1 MLKKTSLAL
10 GIASLLAL
18 AGAAH
23 AADQTVTDS
32 APLVHSSKFEAGLFT
47 GYLAGTAR
55 EYVYDTDTNTTKSQ
69 LNWRIKN
76 AATVG
81 LNLAYRPLDWL
92 TVRGQAWTVVASNSK
107 LTDYDWTMRG
117 IGINDWT
124 DRSISPTRMNQSYGA
139 DISLAATFYRY
150 GGLSLD
156 ALAGVRYQTM
166 RFVAHD
172 GSYIYS
178 TAPAGSDPETLT
190 DPSLFHN
197 DSGTLTGDGITYKQT
212 WRSGYLGAAM
222 RYETGKFDF
231 YGQAI
236 VSPWTFGKDR
246 DNHITTAAIT
256 REHGERSTMFGV
268 ELGANYHLTPRWS
281 LYSSF
286 GYQKYART
294 KADVHKTSTEN
305 GVEFASTGNAGLANE
320 TWNLRVGAKL
330 AF

>member
-1 MLKKTSLAL
+1 MFKKTSLAL

-23 AADQTVTDS
+23 ATDPTVTDS

-55 EYVYDTDTNTTKSQ
+55 EYVYDEDGKLSQ

-92 TVRGQAWTVVASNSK
+92 TIRGQAWTVVASNNQM
-107 LTDYDWTMRG
+107 TDYDWTMRG
-117 IGINDWT
+117 VGINDWT

-139 DISLAATFYRY
+139 DINLAATFYRY

-166 RFVAHD
+166 RFASYD
-172 GSYIYS
+172 GTYIYS
-178 TAPAGSDPETLT
+178 VDPATGESSSNPSDL
-190 DPSLFHN
+190 HN
-197 DSGTLTGDGITYKQT
+197 LEGNFEGKLINYKQT

-222 RYETGKFDF
+222 RYDAGKFDV
-231 YGQAI
+231 YGQVV

-246 DNHITTAAIT
+246 DNHLQRNFISRA
-256 REHGERSTMFGV
+256 RGERSSMFGM
-268 ELGANYHLTPRWS
+268 ELGANYHLTPRWT
-281 LYSSF
+281 LYSTF
-286 GYQKYART
+286 GYEKYAHA
-294 KADVHKTSTEN
+294 KADTHAVQQ
-305 GVEFASTGNAGLANE
+305 GVSSFDPVGSAGLANQ